1 MSSVHED
8 DVTLICAICRDGLV
22 NPRTLP
28 CYHSFCLDC
37 LTRASSSSSSSSSA
51 LAATAAASGSAQI
64 PTCPLCRT
72 TFSIPTGGLPA
83 LPTDSLISQLIK
95 RRETPSTLNPNDVVT
110 CACEE
115 EPAEIY
121 CPSCE
126 AFFGAHCLKSHQK
139 TKRTCTHETVTLAA
153 YFEKRGSGD
162 ITPRVFCETHQ
173 ASELD
178 MFCETC
184 QAVLCAH
191 CAVAKHGK
199 HDVVSLT
206 DQAAKAVGMLK
217 TASDMVRVSLWFFA
231 ISFVHVVLIVDRRS
245 PGEPSQGDC

>member
-1 MSSVHED
+1 MSSAPGN
-8 DVTLICAICRDGLV
+8 DVTLICAICRNGLV

-37 LTRASSSSSSSSSA
+37 LTRASSSSSSSA

-72 TFSIPTGGLPA
+72 SFSIPTGGLPA
-83 LPTDSLISQLIK
+83 LPTDSLISQLIEQ
-95 RRETPSTLNPNDVVT
+95 REASLTLNPNADIT

-115 EPAEIY
+115 EPAEIF

-126 AFFGAHCLKSHQK
+126 AFFGSHCRKSHQK
-139 TKRTCTHETVTLAA
+139 TKRTRTHETVTLAA
-153 YFEKRGSGD
+153 YFEKRESGD

-173 ASELD
+173 ALELD

-184 QAVLCAH
+184 QAVLCGH
-191 CAVAKHGK
+191 CAVVKHAM
-199 HDVVSLT
+199 HHVVMLA
-206 DQAAKAVGMLK
+206 DRAAKAAGVFK
-217 TASDMVRVSLWFFA
+217 TEADMV
-231 ISFVHVVLIVDRRS
+231 
-245 PGEPSQGDC
+245 